1 MGANHFGA
9 RVARLEDPA
18 LLTGRGRFVDDILI
32 PGALH
37 ACFVRAP
44 HAHAR
49 IRAIDGSAARAMAG
63 VHAVLTADDLPPRM
77 ATGQIPM
84 LVPNP
89 SIRTPRTQLALAR
102 HEVCYVGQTIAV
114 VIAADRYL
122 AEDAAAAVQVDFEI
136 LPAVSDYRAA
146 ARPGAVCAHSDLA
159 SNIAAVV
166 PMTYGDVDAAFAR
179 AAHVFEEELSLHRGR
194 RHDTRR
200 ARRAGQLRSGQ

>member
-63 VHAVLTADDLPPRM
+63 VHAVLTADDLPPRW
-77 ATGQIPM
+77 
-84 LVPNP
+84 
-89 SIRTPRTQLALAR
+89 
-102 HEVCYVGQTIAV
+102 
-114 VIAADRYL
+114 
-122 AEDAAAAVQVDFEI
+122 
-136 LPAVSDYRAA
+136 SDSSSSNTYA
-146 ARPGAVCAHSDLA
+146 ARANAA
-159 SNIAAVV
+159 STS
-166 PMTYGDVDAAFAR
+166 P
-179 AAHVFEEELSLHRGR
+179 
-194 RHDTRR
+194 
-200 ARRAGQLRSGQ
+200 